1 MQKLALITGTG
12 SGIGKALAELLLDKN
27 YKVVGYSRTNKIIRT
42 NFTFI
47 KIDLSD
53 LAATKKLIFPEAN
66 KSEVLLVN
74 NAATIGTIVPF
85 TKKKTEDIINEYQL
99 NLISPTLLIQKFIS
113 TYKKNSKLLINI
125 GSGAANSPIP
135 SWSTYCATKAGLDML
150 TQVITEENH
159 ENLTVFSVHPGIVDT
174 NMQKKIRQTNPDL
187 FPLLS
192 KFSSYYT
199 SNELENTKTVAKKLY
214 YIIQNFAEF
223 TKNILS
229 IRDINIK

>member
-27 YKVVGYSRTNKIIRT
+27 YKVIGYSRTNSIT
-42 NFTFI
+42 HLNFTFT

-53 LAATKKLIFPEAN
+53 LSATKTLVFPKTN
-66 KSEVLLVN
+66 KSDVLLVN

-85 TKKKTEDIINEYQL
+85 NKKTPTDIINEYQL
-99 NLISPTLLIQKFIS
+99 NLIAPTLLSQKFIS
-113 TYKKNSKLLINI
+113 TYKANSKLLINL
-125 GSGAANSPIP
+125 GSGAANNPIS

-150 TQVITEENH
+150 TQVIAEENH

-174 NMQKKIRQTNPDL
+174 NMQKNIRDTCPNL

-192 KFSSYYT
+192 KFNNYYNN
-199 SNELENTKTVAKKLY
+199 NELENTGTVAKKLY
-214 YIIQNFAEF
+214 YIIRNFTEF

>member
-27 YKVVGYSRTNKIIRT
+27 YKVVGYSRTNQIIHT
-42 NFTFI
+42 NFTFT

-53 LAATKKLIFPEAN
+53 LVATERLVFPEAN
-66 KSEVLLVN
+66 KSDVLLVN
-74 NAATIGTIVPF
+74 NAATIGTILPF
-85 TKKKTEDIINEYQL
+85 NKKKARDIINEYQL
-99 NLISPTLLIQKFIS
+99 NLITPTLLSQKFIS
-113 TYKKNSKLLINI
+113 TYKKNSKLLINL
-125 GSGAANSPIP
+125 GSGAANNPIS

-174 NMQKKIRQTNPDL
+174 NMQKKIRETKPDL

-192 KFSSYYT
+192 KFTSYYT
-199 SNELENTKTVAKKLY
+199 NNELENTETVAKKLY

-229 IRDINIK
+229 IRDVNIK

>member
-12 SGIGKALAELLLDKN
+12 SGIGKALAKLLLDKN
-27 YKVVGYSRTNKIIRT
+27 YKVVGYSRTNQIIHI

-85 TKKKTEDIINEYQL
+85 AKKKTEDIINEYQL
-99 NLISPTLLIQKFIS
+99 NLISPTLLSQKFIS

-174 NMQKKIRQTNPDL
+174 NMQKKIRKTKPDL

-192 KFSSYYT
+192 KFTSYYT
-199 SNELENTKTVAKKLY
+199 NNELENTEAVAKKLY

-229 IRDINIK
+229 IRDVNIK

>member
-27 YKVVGYSRTNKIIRT
+27 YKVIGYSRTNSIT
-42 NFTFI
+42 HLNFTFT

-53 LAATKKLIFPEAN
+53 LSATKTLVFPKTN
-66 KSEVLLVN
+66 KSDVLLVN

-85 TKKKTEDIINEYQL
+85 NKKTPTDIINEYQL
-99 NLISPTLLIQKFIS
+99 NLIAPTLLSQKFIS
-113 TYKKNSKLLINI
+113 TYKANSKLLINL
-125 GSGAANSPIP
+125 GSGAANNPIS

-150 TQVITEENH
+150 TQVIAEENH

-174 NMQKKIRQTNPDL
+174 NMQKNIRDTDPNL
-187 FPLLS
+187 FPLLN
-192 KFSSYYT
+192 KFTNYYNN
-199 SNELENTKTVAKKLY
+199 NELENTGTVAKKLY
-214 YIIQNFAEF
+214 YIIRNFTEF